1 MRAPTVL
8 EHRGPVFWFI
18 TGTILVTVLGVIDY
32 ATGYELSFSL
42 FYLLPVYLVA
52 WYSGRDLGLV
62 ISMLAAVAWLSAD
75 VASGHT
81 YTHPAL
87 HVWNMLIRLGFFV
100 IVTMLLAELRAAHA
114 SEHRLARTDALTGL
128 FNARHFTELAD
139 TEIARARRYGFPCSL
154 AYVDLDNFKA
164 MNDRF
169 GHAAGDAVLAA
180 VGRQLADSLRRTDVV
195 ARLGGDEFAVLLPQ
209 TDAAAARAA
218 ISKLHDTLTAEMAR
232 HDWPV
237 AFSIGVMNFTTA
249 PATVAE
255 VIAAGD
261 RLMYSV
267 KAAGKG
273 GVTFATRN
281 A

>member
-1 MRAPTVL
+1 MRAPAVL
-8 EHRGPVFWFI
+8 EHHGHVFWFV
-18 TGTILVTVLGVIDY
+18 TGTILVAVLGLIDY

-42 FYLLPVYLVA
+42 FYLLPVFLVA

-81 YTHPAL
+81 YTYPAL

-100 IVTMLLAELRAAHA
+100 IVTLLLVALRTAHE

-128 FNARHFTELAD
+128 LNMRHFTELAD
-139 TEIARARRYGFPCSL
+139 TELSRARRYGFPFSL
-154 AYVDLDNFKA
+154 AYVDLDNFKS

-169 GHAAGDAVLAA
+169 GHPAGDEVLAA
-180 VGRQLADSLRRTDVV
+180 VGRQLAESLRRTDIV
-195 ARLGGDEFAVLLPQ
+195 ARLGGDEFTVLLPQ
-209 TDAAAARAA
+209 TDAEAARVA
-218 ISKLHDTLTAEMAR
+218 ITKLHEALSAEMAR

-237 AFSIGVMNFTTA
+237 TFSIGVMNFTTA
-249 PATVAE
+249 PASVAE
-255 VIAAGD
+255 VIASAD
-261 RLMYSV
+261 QLMYGV
-267 KAAGKG
+267 KEAGKG

>member
-1 MRAPTVL
+1 MRAPAVL
-8 EHRGPVFWFI
+8 EHRGPVFWFV
-18 TGTILVTVLGVIDY
+18 TGTILVAVLGFIDY
-32 ATGYELSFSL
+32 VTGYELSFSL

-100 IVTMLLAELRAAHA
+100 IVTVLLAALRTAHEVA
-114 SEHRLARTDALTGL
+114 HHLARTDALTGL
-128 FNARHFTELAD
+128 LNARHFTELAD
-139 TEIARARRYGFPCSL
+139 TELARARRYGFPFSL
-154 AYVDLDNFKA
+154 AYVDLDNFKS

-169 GHAAGDAVLAA
+169 GHAAGDDVLAV
-180 VGRQLADSLRRTDVV
+180 VGRQLTESLRRTDIV
-195 ARLGGDEFAVLLPQ
+195 ARLGGDEFAILLPQ
-209 TDAAAARAA
+209 TDADAARVAVTN
-218 ISKLHDTLTAEMAR
+218 LHETLTAEMAR
-232 HDWPV
+232 RGWPV
-237 AFSIGVMNFTTA
+237 TLSIGVMNFTAA
-249 PATVAE
+249 PASVAD
-255 VIAAGD
+255 VIASGD
-261 RLMYSV
+261 QLMYGV

-273 GVTFATRN
+273 AVTFATRN